1 MRLAA
6 AAAAAFLLVLPAA
19 ASAEEQTLEARA
31 TLAKRSVVLEL
42 DGRYF
47 LPSGERPRDP
57 KTMTVRF
64 PRGARW
70 NGASF
75 PACSYSRLPY
85 CPRRTLVA
93 TGTALADARPMI
105 PEPFTANVSVYN
117 AKTRRGRPSLIF
129 LGRSD
134 AGPEARFEMT
144 FSFPR
149 RGAFGTILTFPVMK
163 QFGPTPLFTIAE
175 FRIKTLDKSYRGKP
189 LIQATSCPGSYRF
202 EFENRLPSGERFL
215 GRDTLPCPSLG

>member
-6 AAAAAFLLVLPAA
+6 VAAAAFLLAVPAA
-19 ASAEEQTLEARA
+19 ASAEEQTLDATA
-31 TLAKRSVVLEL
+31 TLGKRSVVL
-42 DGRYF
+42 DIAGRYF
-47 LPSGERPRDP
+47 DPSGARPRDP
-57 KTMTVRF
+57 KTMTLRF

-70 NGASF
+70 NGAGF
-75 PACSYSRLPY
+75 PACAYSRLPY

-105 PEPFTANVSVYN
+105 PDPFTANVSVYN
-117 AKTRRGRPSLIF
+117 AKTKRGKPSLVF

-149 RGAFGTILTFPVMK
+149 RGAFGTVLTFPVMK

-175 FRIKTLDKSYRGKP
+175 FKIRTLDKSFRRKP
-189 LIQATSCPGSYRF
+189 LIQATSCPGSFRF

-215 GRDTLPCPSLG
+215 ARDTLPCPTVG